1 MVQVIDID
9 GVLISS
15 FVANGALALLTLI
28 LLRPLLGRVGIQRL
42 VWNMPLAEFGLLIC
56 LLGIYTLLL

>member
-9 GVLISS
+9 GVLISA

-28 LLRPLLGRVGIQRL
+28 LLRPLLGRVGLQRL
-42 VWNMPLAEFGLLIC
+42 VWNMPLAEFGILIC